1 VSARRLLTCLAL
13 GLLAASPLAAADST
27 TVILVRHAEKASSG
41 GNDPSLS
48 EAGQARAQALAHV
61 AGASQAAA
69 LYVTQYRRTQ
79 ETLQPLAATLQ
90 LTPIQ
95 HPAKDSPGLV
105 SEIQSRWAG
114 RTVLVCGH
122 SNSVPEVVQRLGGGA
137 IEIPD
142 AEYDNLYVVTLPPG
156 GPPSL
161 ARLKYGAPSAQESPR
176 P

>member
-1 VSARRLLTCLAL
+1 VLSCLCL
-13 GLLAASPLAAADST
+13 GLLLAAGASGAADAT
-27 TVILVRHAEKASSG
+27 TVILVRHAEKASTG

-48 EAGQARAQALAHV
+48 DAGLTRARTLAHV
-61 AGASQAAA
+61 AGATRAAA
-69 LYVTQYRRTQ
+69 VYVTEYKRTQ
-79 ETLQPLAATLQ
+79 ETVQPLAAKLQ

-105 SEIQSRWAG
+105 SQIQSRWAG

-161 ARLKYGAPSAQESPR
+161 ARLKYGSPTAQESPQ